1 MIETDA
7 LGAGR
12 GTLVL
17 FLGKSLNLFFS
28 LILFLSQFFFF
39 FKVHSDACFARLL
52 KGTSGDKVCK
62 TQRSYNRKVA
72 LPMPV
77 IIDQEFA
84 YIYKKRS

>member
-39 FKVHSDACFARLL
+39 L
-52 KGTSGDKVCK
+52 KYTVMHVLQDCSKEQAEIKYVKLREVTIEKWHYQC
-62 TQRSYNRKVA
+62 Q
-72 LPMPV
+72 
-77 IIDQEFA
+77 
-84 YIYKKRS
+84 